1 MNLVINENCYNF
13 IMQQYKVL
21 QTTIA
26 MITEDKVTDL
36 FLLFNMRLYA
46 EFIKLQN

>member
-1 MNLVINENCYNF
+1 MVE
-13 IMQQYKVL
+13 QYKVL

-46 EFIKLQN
+46 EFIKLQK